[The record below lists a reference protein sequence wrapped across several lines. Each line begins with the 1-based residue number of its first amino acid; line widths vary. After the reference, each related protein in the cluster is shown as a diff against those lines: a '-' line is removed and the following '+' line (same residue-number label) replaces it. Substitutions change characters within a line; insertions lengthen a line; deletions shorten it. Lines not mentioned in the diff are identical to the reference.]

1 MLNFLE
7 LRNPEPRR
15 ITLLRTWVNKGERM
29 HCRRNTGYHEGSV
42 PIMGTTLS
50 VGKREVE
57 GE

>member
-1 MLNFLE
+1 
-7 LRNPEPRR
+7 LRPFH
-15 ITLLRTWVNKGERM
+15 TVSLGTWVNKGERM
-29 HCRRNTGYHEGSV
+29 RCGENTGREEGSV